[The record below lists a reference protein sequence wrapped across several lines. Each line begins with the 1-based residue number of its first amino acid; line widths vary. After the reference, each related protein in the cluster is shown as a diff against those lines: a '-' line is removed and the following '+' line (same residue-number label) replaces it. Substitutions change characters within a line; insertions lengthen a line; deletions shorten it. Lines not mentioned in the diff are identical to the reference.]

1 MSQEL
6 DNLLAKERPWW
17 VEQGDVIAV
26 LKKLPDQCVD
36 VLVTSPPYFGL
47 RAYKAGPTEIG
58 QEKTPEQYIS
68 RLVDVFHEAR
78 RVLKDH
84 ATVWLNLGDNYW
96 GSWGNYA
103 GGTRGKGAQ
112 RPRDKGSRALND
124 AYDGRELDRPQSSHR
139 HKIYKQGDLC
149 GVPFRVALALQAD
162 GWYLRSDNIWIK
174 RACMPQSQ
182 QGWRWER
189 CRVKINRS
197 DRGREKWAAEAC
209 ASPQGDHRLGEIDG
223 SATWTDCPGCK
234 KCKPHGGYILR
245 KGSWRTTTAHEYIF
259 MLAKSEKYY
268 ADGFAVRQ
276 QLAQATLIRDRY
288 TRVLD
293 DPNEQYAVQHNHET
307 VSDPEQGANLRSFF
321 VFKGESFPGKHYAVF
336 PSELPGLAIKCG
348 TSDKGV
354 CSKCGMPYVRVL
366 QKKLGIEQALRI
378 ENRKAKPKGDDGRC
392 TVPTQDYVEEYQTL
406 EWRPSCVCKKPR
418 HVPALVLDIFSGSG
432 TTGIACQRT
441 NRRYLGI
448 ELNEEY
454 AADSRHRLATRGHG
468 VARPQPRKEKGGFN
482 LP

>member
-47 RAYKAGPTEIG
+47 RAYKAGSTEIG

-84 ATVWLNLGDNYW
+84 ATVWLNLGDSYANDTKW
-96 GSWGNYA
+96 GGRTSGKHVDGLHGNT
-103 GGTRGKGAQ
+103 GIGRNKKSTGAK
-112 RPRDKGSRALND
+112 P
-124 AYDGRELDRPQSSHR
+124 
-139 HKIYKQGDLC
+139 GDMLC
-149 GVPFRVALALQAD
+149 IPFRVALALQAD

-209 ASPQGDHRLGEIDG
+209 ASPQGDGRLGEIDG

-293 DPNEQYAVQHNHET
+293 DPDEQYAVQHNHET

-366 QKKLGIEQALRI
+366 QKKLGIEQALRV

-406 EWRPSCVCKKPR
+406 EWRPSCVCKKPC

-454 AADSRHRLATRGHG
+454 AADSRHRMATRGHG